1 VPRRIRLVERLNT
14 EDVERA
20 LLRGARV
27 DPNIPGRMRKIALLG
42 AILTLGACAEDR
54 LSAVPA
60 QDTHRASVLDI
71 PNARIFAD
79 DNAGFAASVR
89 LRTENQEKYYAS
101 IGRPL
106 PPDNYLV
113 LSGGG
118 DDAAFGAGL
127 LVGLSETGRRPAF
140 TVVTGISAGA
150 LLAPFAFLGPEYD
163 PLLKELFA
171 KLGPQDVFKTRPI
184 LAGLTSD
191 ALEDTS
197 PLKKLIAK
205 YVNGAIVQRIA
216 EEYRHGRTLVIV
228 TTDLDAGLPVVW
240 DIGAIANSGN
250 PRAVAL
256 IQQILLA
263 SASIPAVFP
272 PVMFNVTVDGVPHQE
287 LHSDGGAMQQ
297 TFLYPQT
304 LDVVQLAAESGPR
317 PHNAYIVRNARL
329 KVEWRQTQRSTFAI
343 ATRALRTITTGSG
356 DSDLY
361 RIFALAKRDGIGF
374 QLAFIDDEFTT
385 PHPDTEFDHDYMMK
399 LFDYARNR
407 ADAGDAWQSAPPGF

>member
-1 VPRRIRLVERLNT
+1 MSNAKDIRPRLSAVDGALVTDDKPRT
-14 EDVERA
+14 EDA
-20 LLRGARV
+20 
-27 DPNIPGRMRKIALLG
+27 NSGRLRKIALLG
-42 AILTLGACAEDR
+42 AILTLGACAENR
-54 LSAVPA
+54 LSAVA
-60 QDTHRASVLDI
+60 VQDTHRAIVLGI

-79 DNAGFAASVR
+79 DNAGFVAVTRRSI
-89 LRTENQEKYYAS
+89 ENQEKYYAS

-106 PPDNYLV
+106 PLDNYLV

-127 LVGLSETGRRPAF
+127 LVGLSEAGRRPSF

-150 LLAPFAFLGPEYD
+150 LLAPFAFLGPEFD
-163 PLLKELFA
+163 PTLKELFA

-191 ALEDTS
+191 ALADTS

-205 YVNGAIVQRIA
+205 YVNEAIVQRIA
-216 EEYRHGRTLVIV
+216 DEYRHGRRLAIA
-228 TTDLDAGLPVVW
+228 TTDLDAGLSVVW
-240 DIGAIANSGN
+240 DIGAIANSEN

-272 PVMFNVTVDGVPHQE
+272 PVMFDVTVDGVPHQE
-287 LHSDGGAMQQ
+287 MHSDGGAMQQ

-317 PHNAYIVRNARL
+317 PRNAYIVRNARL
-329 KVEWRQTQRSTFAI
+329 KVEWHQTQRSTFGI
-343 ATRALRTITTGSG
+343 AARAFGTITTGSG

-361 RIFALAKRDGIGF
+361 RLFALAKRDGIGF
-374 QLAFIDDEFTT
+374 QLAFIDNKFTA
-385 PHPDTEFDHDYMMK
+385 PHPDAEFDHEYMTK
-399 LFDYARNR
+399 LFDYARHR
-407 ADAGDAWQSAPPGF
+407 AYAGDAWQSAPPGF